1 MASRENKIARV
12 REYILETIKASGLTT
27 SNIGVIPSE
36 VELVPVEEVSEEKL
50 SMDARFENA
59 FLMKTD

>member
-1 MASRENKIARV
+1 MRK
-12 REYILETIKASGLTT
+12 YILETIKAGGLTT

-36 VELVPVEEVSEEKL
+36 IELVPVEEVSEEKL

-59 FLMKTD
+59 LLMETA

>member
-27 SNIGVIPSE
+27 SNIGVIPSKI
-36 VELVPVEEVSEEKL
+36 ELVPVEEVGEEKL

-59 FLMKTD
+59 LLTETT